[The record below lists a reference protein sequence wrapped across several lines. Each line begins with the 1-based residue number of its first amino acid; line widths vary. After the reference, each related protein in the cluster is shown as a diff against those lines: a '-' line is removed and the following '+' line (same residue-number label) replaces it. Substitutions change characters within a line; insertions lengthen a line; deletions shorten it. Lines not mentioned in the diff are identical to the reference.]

1 MSEPWSSK
9 VRISSY
15 HLILSSW
22 EVQDLNS
29 SKSNPKNHHSVIL
42 DYNMEVYVFH
52 QYFTGEIFSPVN
64 SPVNRWCGEFF
75 QFPILVEVS
84 GSWLIPA
91 KLGIKHRSLLRPLI
105 KGTNWTL
112 IPNPAQFYP
121 ELQYR
126 KSHIMVPCLMVL
138 SCYWFKICLV
148 PNSPHIVKVG
158 WIMVQLLIF
167 PLMDQFWDGIDW
179 N

>member
-29 SKSNPKNHHSVIL
+29 SKCNPKNHHSVIL

-75 QFPILVEVS
+75 QFPILPGAPIACYALLTTLRRARERRFEYFMS
-84 GSWLIPA
+84 SSHSKSDTERTSIETPPRRQPFCAKPFSEDEISARRSWQRREGVAWQP
-91 KLGIKHRSLLRPLI
+91 
-105 KGTNWTL
+105 
-112 IPNPAQFYP
+112 
-121 ELQYR
+121 
-126 KSHIMVPCLMVL
+126 
-138 SCYWFKICLV
+138 
-148 PNSPHIVKVG
+148 
-158 WIMVQLLIF
+158 
-167 PLMDQFWDGIDW
+167 
-179 N
+179 

>member
-29 SKSNPKNHHSVIL
+29 SKCNPKNHHSVIL

-75 QFPILVEVS
+75 RFPILIWMPTRTPSTSDSTNPV
-84 GSWLIPA
+84 A
-91 KLGIKHRSLLRPLI
+91 KTESALARLPRPLSF
-105 KGTNWTL
+105 G
-112 IPNPAQFYP
+112 
-121 ELQYR
+121 
-126 KSHIMVPCLMVL
+126 V
-138 SCYWFKICLV
+138 WFHSRV
-148 PNSPHIVKVG
+148 S
-158 WIMVQLLIF
+158 
-167 PLMDQFWDGIDW
+167 IDW
-179 N
+179 PRFALSLSTRILLTFDWGNLHIHLNLVASLALVN